1 MIGLTVVPGTSTSL
15 LVHKKTP
22 WVPLFSKKEVNEKP
36 RGKMDSRNDQ
46 FVYAQMKADE
56 GILLSFVSF
65 PYQKLRELVVRYNVF
80 FNLPSIK

>member
-46 FVYAQMKADE
+46 FVYAQMK
-56 GILLSFVSF
+56 GFYFLSFLTFS
-65 PYQKLRELVVRYNVF
+65 
-80 FNLPSIK
+80 LPKA

>member
-1 MIGLTVVPGTSTSL
+1 MIGLTVVPLVPGTSTSL

-46 FVYAQMKADE
+46 FVYAQMK
-56 GILLSFVSF
+56 GFYFLSFLFLTKSLESWSSVITYF
-65 PYQKLRELVVRYNVF
+65 LV
-80 FNLPSIK
+80 